1 MKTVTLSAIL
11 PDSIRCTLDALKE
24 GEIAAFPTDTV
35 YGLGADAFS
44 EGAILK
50 LFEAKGRNFNK
61 AIAVLV
67 GNLEQSTLLT
77 DFMPESAKTL
87 ITKFWPGGLT
97 LIVNKKDGL
106 PTSLSPTPT
115 IGIRM
120 PNHPVAIEL
129 LERFG
134 PLATTSANLSG
145 GKNPQTAADV
155 IDQLGGRIPILLDG
169 GPCKGGV
176 PSTIVD
182 CTQEPVQI
190 IRYGAITESAI
201 HAALHMNHS

>member
-1 MKTVTLSAIL
+1 MKTVTLSAAL
-11 PDSIRCTLDALKE
+11 TDSIRCTLDALKE
-24 GEIAAFPTDTV
+24 GKIVAFPTDTV
-35 YGLGADAFS
+35 YGLGADAFN
-44 EGAILK
+44 EEAILK

-67 GNLEQSTLLT
+67 GNLEQASLLT
-77 DFMPESAKTL
+77 DFIPESAKTL

-97 LIVNKKDGL
+97 LIVNKKTGL
-106 PTSLSPTPT
+106 PASLSPNPT

-145 GKNPQTAADV
+145 GKNPQTASDV
-155 IDQLGGRIPILLDG
+155 IEQLEGRVPILLDG

-182 CTQEPVQI
+182 CTQDPVQI
-190 IRYGAITESAI
+190 MRYGAINESAI
-201 HAALHMNHS
+201 LAALHMNHS

>member
-1 MKTVTLSAIL
+1 MKTVTLSAVL

-24 GEIAAFPTDTV
+24 GEIVAFPTDTV

-44 EGAILK
+44 EEAILK

-67 GNLEQSTLLT
+67 GNLEQATLLT

-87 ITKFWPGGLT
+87 ITRFWPGGLT

-106 PTSLSPTPT
+106 PASLSPNATV
-115 IGIRM
+115 GIRM

-182 CTQEPVQI
+182 CTQDPVQI

-201 HAALHMNHS
+201 HAALQKNHS